1 MQNLRLGIDTGG
13 TYTDAVLLNDADQVE
28 ASAKV
33 LTNHQDLVSSIR
45 NVLDTL
51 PQWRLRDTRLVSLS
65 TTLGTNAVVEG
76 RGTPACLL
84 LAGYNETQVRRAR
97 LHDLVAGG
105 HCVLLAGAH
114 DAAGNETEPLD
125 LATAEKMIRHHR
137 DQVTAF
143 GISGMFS
150 VRNPAHEIALRELV
164 LLETDLPVTCGHEL
178 ANALDAPRRAVTVAF
193 NATLV
198 SYIDRLIRSVQQ
210 TLNEHAIN
218 APLMVVKGDG
228 SLITAKL
235 ALERPVETIL
245 SGPAASVVGALHYT
259 PCNNAI
265 IADMG
270 GTTTDIAIIAKG
282 RAVLSQDATQVG
294 PWRPMV
300 ESVRVLSIGLGGDSE
315 VGFSGGA
322 GLAIGPRRV
331 VPMSL
336 LIDRHPQLMS
346 ALISQS
352 KTTPSARSNRF
363 AVPLFAT
370 QAQYDNL
377 AAAEKQAWETLS
389 EGPIDLSLQAMSNRP
404 LTRSIAE
411 LVRGGLA
418 LYSGYTPSDAAHVL
432 GLMNHWSTEAAQL
445 ATTIWQRQ
453 MRQVYGWGR
462 RSSDDPCEIA
472 RVVHQKVITSIVQAI
487 MRATLECDH
496 PNSSKSELAALNQLV
511 IEWIHPHKDQSPGS
525 LLSLAYD
532 QTVSLISV
540 GAPASSYYP
549 QVAIVLGLELK
560 IPEHAAVTNA
570 IGAIVGSVI
579 QRERVAI
586 TQPTQGLFRV
596 HDANGPRDYTDLEA
610 ATEYAEK
617 IVRRIAGMRARA
629 AGAEQIEVRVSRNDN
644 TVESDD
650 EPHPVFFESHITATA
665 SGRPGQTQELLPDI
679 NMSSR

>member
-1 MQNLRLGIDTGG
+1 MQSLRLGIDTGG
-13 TYTDAVLLNDADQVE
+13 TYTDAVLIDGADQVE

-45 NVLDTL
+45 HVLDTL
-51 PQWRLRDTRLVSLS
+51 PQVRLRDTRLVSLS

-84 LAGYNETQVRRAR
+84 LAGYTETQVHRAR

-105 HCVLLAGAH
+105 QCVLLAGAH
-114 DAAGNETEPLD
+114 DAAGNEIEPLD
-125 LATAEKMIRHHR
+125 LATAKEVIRRHR

-164 LLETDLPVTCGHEL
+164 LSETDLPVTCGHEL
-178 ANALDAPRRAVTVAF
+178 ADALDAPRRAITVAF

-210 TLNEHAIN
+210 TLNEHNIN

-228 SLITAKL
+228 SLIQAKL
-235 ALERPVETIL
+235 ALERPIETIL

-259 PCNNAI
+259 HCNNAI
-265 IADMG
+265 VADMG
-270 GTTTDIAIIAKG
+270 GTTTDIAIIANG

-294 PWRPMV
+294 AWQPMV

-331 VPMSL
+331 IPMSL
-336 LIDRHPQLMS
+336 LVDRHPQLMS
-346 ALISQS
+346 ALITQT

-370 QAQYDNL
+370 QAQYDSL
-377 AAAEKQAWETLS
+377 PAAEKQAWEILS
-389 EGPIDLSLQAMSNRP
+389 EGPVDLSLKAMSDRP

-411 LVRGGLA
+411 LVRRGLA

-472 RVVHQKVITSIVQAI
+472 RVVHEKVISSIVQAI
-487 MRATLECDH
+487 MRASLECAH
-496 PNSSKSELAALNQLV
+496 PNSSKSELTALNQLV
-511 IEWIHPHKDQSPGS
+511 IEWIHRSQDHPSSS
-525 LLSLAYD
+525 LLSLTYD
-532 QTVSLISV
+532 ETVSLISV

-549 QVAIVLGLELK
+549 QVATALGLELK

-570 IGAIVGSVI
+570 IGAIVGSVVH
-579 QRERVAI
+579 RERVAI
-586 TQPTQGLFRV
+586 TQPIQGLFRV
-596 HDANGPRDYTDLEA
+596 HDHTGTSDYTDFEA

-617 IVRRIAGMRARA
+617 LVRRMAEMRARA
-629 AGAEQIEVRVSRNDN
+629 AGAEQIEVQVSRNDN
-644 TVESDD
+644 TVKSDD
-650 EPHPVFFESHITATA
+650 ELRPIFFESHITATA
-665 SGRPGQTQELLPDI
+665 SGRPGQAQ
-679 NMSSR
+679 